1 MENTTDKNTA
11 IESKKHPEPSENIQ
25 MDIETVTPD
34 AEKPVIPED
43 NEKKDGLTVKENPAE
58 NTEQKT
64 EQPAG
69 ETEQPLEET
78 AETDTDHVEPSPK
91 EDSSSAEQDSIET
104 VTP

>member
-34 AEKPVIPED
+34 AEKPVIPEE
-43 NEKKDGLTVKENPAE
+43 NEKKEDLPVKENAAD
-58 NTEQKT
+58 NNEQKT
-64 EQPAG
+64 EQPTG
-69 ETEQPLEET
+69 ETEESVDEAAAPDADPE
-78 AETDTDHVEPSPK
+78 EPSPK
-91 EDSSSAEQDSIET
+91 EDSSSAEQDNIET